1 MVAGAAVTPAYTAV
15 LIAGLLTAAAAAIVG
30 RFTTTPY
37 GRFATASWGPTLP
50 IRAGWL
56 VMEAP
61 ALPVFWGVLLAG
73 PHAFTPLAMAGAAL
87 WTVHYLN
94 RSLAFPLLM
103 RARPDGRMAWAVAAS
118 GFAVVCV
125 HAWLYATWLTALTPD
140 PTLGPRFA
148 VGAAVWAIGFAL
160 IVDTERRLRQL
171 RRDADAPRY
180 QIPLGGGFGWVSSP
194 HYLGE
199 LLAFTGLL
207 VALACPGGAVVLAL
221 TVANLV
227 PRAAATHAWYLATF
241 PDYPP
246 ERRALLPYLW

>member
-1 MVAGAAVTPAYTAV
+1 MTALYTAV

-50 IRAGWL
+50 IRVGWL

-61 ALPVFWGVLLAG
+61 ALPVFWGVLLAS
-73 PHAFTPLAMAGAAL
+73 PQRDTPLALAGAAI

-125 HAWLYATWLTALTPD
+125 HAWLYATWLGQLAPD
-140 PTLGPRFA
+140 PTLGPRF
-148 VGAAVWAIGFAL
+148 VLGAAMWGVGFAL

-180 QIPLGGGFGWVSSP
+180 QIPRGGGFAWVSSP

-199 LLAFTGLL
+199 LLAFTGLM

-227 PRAAATHAWYLATF
+227 GRAAATHAWYHATF